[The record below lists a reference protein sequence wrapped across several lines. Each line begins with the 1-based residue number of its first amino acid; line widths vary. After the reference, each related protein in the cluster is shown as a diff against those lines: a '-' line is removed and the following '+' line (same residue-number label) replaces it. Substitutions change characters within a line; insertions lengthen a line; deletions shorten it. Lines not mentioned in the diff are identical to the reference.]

1 MFITDIQ
8 NFLKCSMNVI
18 KFIWKEENLKLTNL
32 EIHERID
39 RNNKIIEDCFSP
51 NVFTLN
57 NTVREL
63 LKENEEL
70 QHQCS
75 HEFQDGYCIYCYKEK
90 E

>member
-1 MFITDIQ
+1 
-8 NFLKCSMNVI
+8 MNVI
-18 KFIWKEENLKLTNL
+18 KFIWKEENSKLTNL

-75 HEFQDGYCIYCYKEK
+75 HMFQDGYCIYCYKEK

>member
-1 MFITDIQ
+1 M
-8 NFLKCSMNVI
+8 
-18 KFIWKEENLKLTNL
+18 TNL
-32 EIHERID
+32 EIHERIE

-57 NTVREL
+57 NTIRDL

-70 QHQCS
+70 QKQCS
-75 HEFQDGYCIYCYKEK
+75 HQFEEGYCIYCYKEQ

>member
-1 MFITDIQ
+1 
-8 NFLKCSMNVI
+8 MNVI

-75 HEFQDGYCIYCYKEK
+75 HAFQDGYCIYCYKEK

>member
-1 MFITDIQ
+1 
-8 NFLKCSMNVI
+8 MNVI

-39 RNNKIIEDCFSP
+39 RNNKIIEECFSP

-63 LKENEEL
+63 LEENAKL
-70 QHQCS
+70 QEKCK
-75 HEFQDGYCIYCYKEK
+75 HEYDHGYCIYCYKEK
-90 E
+90 K

>member
-1 MFITDIQ
+1 M
-8 NFLKCSMNVI
+8 
-18 KFIWKEENLKLTNL
+18 TNL
-32 EIHERID
+32 EIHERIE

-57 NTVREL
+57 NTVRYL

-70 QHQCS
+70 QKQCS
-75 HEFQDGYCIYCYKEK
+75 HQCEEGYCIYCYKEQ

>member
-1 MFITDIQ
+1 
-8 NFLKCSMNVI
+8 MNVI
-18 KFIWKEENLKLTNL
+18 KFIWREENLKLTNL

-75 HEFQDGYCIYCYKEK
+75 HTFQDGYCIYCYKEK

>member
-1 MFITDIQ
+1 M
-8 NFLKCSMNVI
+8 
-18 KFIWKEENLKLTNL
+18 TNL